1 MSISSLNTTTNT
13 TSTATAASVL
23 PPSIIS
29 ANVDTIITTTTTPTS
44 TNNINN
50 NVTQL
55 VKTNN
60 KTSSDLFKIK
70 VANIERPNK
79 IMVLFIL
86 IFKICSFDLI
96 FLKNNFRPRPEVTF
110 NIV

>member
-23 PPSIIS
+23 SPSIIS
-29 ANVDTIITTTTTPTS
+29 ANVDTIITTTTTTTPTP

-60 KTSSDLFKIK
+60 KASSDLFKIK

-86 IFKICSFDLI
+86 LFKICSFNLI
-96 FLKNNFRPRPEVTF
+96 F
-110 NIV
+110 